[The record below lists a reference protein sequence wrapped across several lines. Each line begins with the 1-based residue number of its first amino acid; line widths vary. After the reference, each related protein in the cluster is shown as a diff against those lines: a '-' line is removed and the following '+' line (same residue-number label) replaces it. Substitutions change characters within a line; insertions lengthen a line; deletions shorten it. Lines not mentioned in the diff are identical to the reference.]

1 MAVEAAKRFAT
12 QPFRR
17 VSSQRTFFLCRSA
30 KTELASLSLSQETFN
45 MFWDEV
51 VQTIDKDD
59 FADALQRQMTA
70 KKYASESTVSRP

>member
-1 MAVEAAKRFAT
+1 
-12 QPFRR
+12 
-17 VSSQRTFFLCRSA
+17 
-30 KTELASLSLSQETFN
+30 

-70 KKYASESTVSRP
+70 KKYASESAVSRP